1 MKFQSAVALLIA
13 ALGIGFASAFPPP
26 LTEEEK
32 GRWLYDLDAAQRQAR
47 QQNRLIFAVLVC
59 GH

>member
-1 MKFQSAVALLIA
+1 MKHATAGALLAA

-26 LTEEEK
+26 LTEEET
-32 GRWLYDLDAAQRQAR
+32 GRWLFDLDAAQRLAR
-47 QQNRLIFAVLVC
+47 TGNRPIFAVLVC